1 MDIEGRMKN
10 KNISIILAVFFPFL
24 LNAQNI
30 VRASIAV
37 KEITVDGKLTEKS
50 WHEAEKVEN
59 FIQVEP
65 DPGKPAVNRTR
76 VEVLYNSDFLYFGG
90 ICYVHNNGEEIR
102 VPDLKRDFVVA
113 ESDAFGIILDL
124 LNDKR
129 NATAFFINPLAVQRD
144 EMVFNETVSDVN
156 WNTKWFAETQIC
168 DTCWIFEIAIPW
180 SSIRYLPGTKSIG
193 MNFVRL
199 DRTSNELSAWI
210 PYPRTFSM
218 FRLQYSGVLQGIKP
232 PNPDKEIRFTP
243 YLLMQNNLDRNDLS
257 EKSGNVDHN
266 KLKPGGDLKWAISSN
281 TVLDLT
287 LNTDFAQANSDRDII
302 NLTSY
307 DISLPE
313 QRQFFLENAGLFNA
327 GDVDGNINPFFSRRI
342 GLNDEGRSVPMDGGL
357 RLVHRGSK
365 KSYGILSS
373 LTHIPDS
380 TKNFFLVGRYTQNYS
395 EQNKIG
401 LLTTYRRDNFSSGN
415 KNNLVSAVDGFIRF
429 NDNLLLKW
437 MASGSA
443 LSSKNENG
451 AYGFSQATFINY
463 LTETLHLY
471 FKNYLIS
478 ENYKPEIGFISTNNI
493 AAFEAG
499 TDLYLRPE
507 WKPQYLRSIEP
518 GFYITNNR
526 NLNDGTLRQFYLTV
540 WPVYLLFQN
549 GMVISA
555 KWLPTWENLNE
566 DFQPASDINILRGKY
581 FYDRY
586 EFEFKSDPSS
596 PFNYS
601 FVYSTGSYFNG
612 KLDKLTS
619 VIKFTPIPNISFALN
634 YEPNWLRGV
643 GEGSKNKKIE
653 IISTELNL
661 ALNSKLGLTS
671 FYQYNSEDGSSFSS
685 IRFSWEYSPLSY
697 LFILFNSNNSNN
709 PLGTNVQQSQLLI
722 KFSHQFQF

>member
-1 MDIEGRMKN
+1 MKN
-10 KNISIILAVFFPFL
+10 KHISTVLAVFSPFL

-30 VRASIAV
+30 VTASLTTNN
-37 KEITVDGKLTEKS
+37 ITVDGKLTEKS
-50 WHEAEKVEN
+50 WNEAEKVEN

-65 DPGKPAVNRTR
+65 DPGKPAVNRTK
-76 VEVLYNSDFLYFGG
+76 VQVIYNSDFLYFGG
-90 ICYVHNNGEEIR
+90 ICYVHNNGEGIR

-144 EMVFNETVSDVN
+144 EMVFNETASDEN
-156 WNTKWFAETQIC
+156 WNTKWFTETQMY
-168 DTCWIFEIAIPW
+168 DSCWTFEIAIPW
-180 SSIRYLPGTKSIG
+180 SSIRYLPETTNIG
-193 MNFVRL
+193 INFIRL
-199 DRTSNELSAWI
+199 DRSSNELSAWV

-218 FRLQYSGVLQGIKP
+218 FRLQYSGILKGINP
-232 PNPDKEIRFTP
+232 PMPDNEIRFTP
-243 YLLMQNNLDRNDLS
+243 YVFMQNNLKGNDLPG
-257 EKSGNVDHN
+257 KSANTNLN

-287 LNTDFAQANSDRDII
+287 LNTDFAQANADRDII

-307 DISLPE
+307 DVSLPE
-313 QRQFFLENAGLFNA
+313 QRQFFLENAGLFNT

-342 GLNDEGRSVPMDGGL
+342 GLNNEGIPVPMDGGL
-357 RLVHRGSK
+357 RLVDRESN
-365 KSYGILSS
+365 KSYGILSA

-380 TKNFFLVGRYTQNYS
+380 AKSFFLVGRYTQNYG

-401 LLTTYRRDNFSSGN
+401 FLTTYRRNTISVGS
-415 KNNLVSAVDGFIRF
+415 NNNIVSALDGFIRF
-429 NDNLLLKW
+429 DDNLSLNW

-443 LSSKNENG
+443 VSSENENG
-451 AYGFSQATFINY
+451 IYGYSQATFINY

-471 FKNYLIS
+471 LKDYLIS
-478 ENYKPEIGFISTNNI
+478 ENYKPESGFISTDNI
-493 AAFEAG
+493 VAFEAG
-499 TDLYLRPE
+499 TDLYFRPD
-507 WKPQYLRSIEP
+507 WKPEYLRSIEP
-518 GFYITNNR
+518 GFYINNNR
-526 NLNDGTLRQFYLTV
+526 NLNDGSLRQFYLTV

-555 KWLPTWENLNE
+555 KWLPTWENLGE
-566 DFQPASDINILRGKY
+566 KFTPVDEVNILADKY
-581 FYDRY
+581 FYNRY
-586 EFEFKSDPSS
+586 EIEFKSDPSS

-612 KLDKLTS
+612 RLDKLTS
-619 VIKFTPIPNISFALN
+619 ALKYTPIPNISFALN
-634 YEPNWLRGV
+634 YEPNWLKGV
-643 GEGSKNKKIE
+643 GDGSKNKKIE
-653 IISTELNL
+653 LVSTELEL

-697 LFILFNSNNSNN
+697 FFILFNSGNSRDL
-709 PLGTNVQQSQLLI
+709 LGTGIKQSQLLI
-722 KFSHQFQF
+722 KFSHQFQL